1 MTKTRFDQRS
11 LPAPGR
17 LSLTRRARLAAAV
30 LGTLFAAGA
39 IADPIDVPNGD
50 FSDPANDGSIGGL
63 LGANIV
69 DQPIGDG
76 PWHGSAY
83 GILGLLAQPTLTIDS
98 EAQEATIS
106 GLLGINV
113 AGLINNGG
121 EFRQQL
127 TQTYQ
132 NGLFYVLRAEID
144 TGPDLT
150 LGLLAEA
157 NVGIRLL
164 ANNVELASSTTA
176 DPELVTL
183 GGAGATD
190 EVRLGYWADIAAS
203 GPIQVSL
210 FNMPQNLITVSLLE
224 SVTFSNVRLEGR
236 DVGPPTGIDPV
247 DDDDGPNETPIN
259 TPYPGEFSI
268 IVRDEEGD
276 GVPGFSVIIS
286 APEEGASADLS
297 SPTSED
303 PPGRVIEA
311 VTDVDGLVTFDAVA
325 NDIAGC
331 FRVTIQPLDPEV
343 QVSAATFYFRN
354 VSDDPTQS
362 SIFCNSFER

>member
-1 MTKTRFDQRS
+1 MTKTHMDEKRVPGTGRRS
-11 LPAPGR
+11 LG
-17 LSLTRRARLAAAV
+17 RRARLAGAV

-39 IADPIDVPNGD
+39 IADPISVPNGD
-50 FSDPANDGSIGGL
+50 FSDPANDGTIGGL
-63 LGANIV
+63 IGTNIV
-69 DQPIGDG
+69 NQPIGAG
-76 PWHGSAY
+76 PWRGSAY

-127 TQTYQ
+127 PDTYQ
-132 NGLFYVLRAEID
+132 TGLFYVLRANIE
-144 TGPDLT
+144 TGPAVN

-183 GGAGATD
+183 GGPGNED

-210 FNMPQNLITVSLLE
+210 FNMPENLLTASLLE

-236 DVGPPTGIDPV
+236 DVGPPAGIDPI
-247 DDDDGPNETPIN
+247 DDDDDPNEAPIN
-259 TPYPGEFSI
+259 TPYPGEYSI
-268 IVRDEEGD
+268 IVRDDEGD
-276 GVPGFSVIIS
+276 GIPGFSVVIS
-286 APEEGASADLS
+286 SPEEGASADLT

-303 PPGRVIEA
+303 PPGRIIEA
-311 VTDVDGLVTFDAVA
+311 VTDVDGLVTFNATA
-325 NDIAGC
+325 NGIAGC

-343 QVSAATFYFRN
+343 DISQATFYFRN
-354 VSDDPTQS
+354 VSNDPGQS
-362 SIFCNSFER
+362 SIFCNGFER